1 MIVVI
6 YMYVFN
12 FVQVI
17 LLSETIQELTKT
29 SQALSS
35 MQVEASELRKS
46 TELLKSENV
55 LCTKLISL
63 FITAVTGAVVF
74 MVF

>member
-1 MIVVI
+1 
-6 YMYVFN
+6 MYVFN